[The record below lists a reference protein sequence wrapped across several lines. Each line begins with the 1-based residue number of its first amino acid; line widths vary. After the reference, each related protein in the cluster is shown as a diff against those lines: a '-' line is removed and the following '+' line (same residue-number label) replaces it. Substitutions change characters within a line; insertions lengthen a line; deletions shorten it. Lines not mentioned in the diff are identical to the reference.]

1 MEMEEGRG
9 GGRGLGLSEEGDK
22 MEAGLDVAGDW
33 LWVWTQGTHWLW
45 SRPGSRAGSGKHRM
59 TWYCVRTWWVLGL
72 TDFKNEAADP
82 HASRSSESTG
92 SLLEMPIVSL
102 CPRSTEL
109 DFSLWQW
116 SLEENIKH
124 IYMNVSS
131 SILWSHLVFYEVSVQ
146 RRNSARQPHALL

>member
-109 DFSLWQW
+109 DFSLWGGASMLGETSKEDQRLP
-116 SLEENIKH
+116 SL
-124 IYMNVSS
+124 SS
-131 SILWSHLVFYEVSVQ
+131 TRGHGSEVLPRKRGHS
-146 RRNSARQPHALL
+146 